1 MQRLLAAAALLV
13 FIIGV
18 PLYVATTATETF
30 FAWTITTPLSA
41 AFLGASYWAAGV
53 LEWLASRQTRWCNS
67 RIAVPAVLLFTVLT
81 LAVTLIHLDRFHLN
95 AGAPI
100 TLAMTW
106 AWLIVYAVVPALM
119 ALILVRQSGRP
130 GEDPPRTAP
139 VSRGVRWMLLA
150 QGTILGAIGLALLL
164 APSTIA
170 PLWPWS
176 LMPLCARAIG
186 AWLVSLGVAAAHA
199 AWENDYQRISP
210 AAVSY
215 LVLVALQLVAL
226 ARFPEDFAWG
236 SRAGMLYLAFLA
248 WMLGLGVLLNLG
260 RGAARHMKVSAARAA
275 ITSLLSG
282 ASRARS
288 RRSPMSSPMSNAS
301 PSGGQPSTLRWRS

>member
-1 MQRLLAAAALLV
+1 MTREAQTATTTPAMQRLLAAAALLV

-30 FAWTITTPLSA
+30 FAWTVTTPLTA

-81 LAVTLIHLDRFHLN
+81 LLVTLIHVDRFHLN

-100 TLAMTW
+100 TLAVTW
-106 AWLIVYAVVPALM
+106 AWLVVYAAVPVIM
-119 ALILVRQSGRP
+119 ALVLVLQRRRP

-139 VSRGVRWMLLA
+139 LPRAVQWMLLA
-150 QGTILGAIGLALLL
+150 QGTILGAAGSALLL
-164 APSTIA
+164 APGFIA
-170 PLWPWS
+170 PLWPWR
-176 LMPLCARAIG
+176 LMPLCAHAIG
-186 AWLVSLGVAAAHA
+186 AWLVCFGVTAAHA
-199 AWENDYQRISP
+199 AWENDYQRIRP

-215 LVLVALQLVAL
+215 VVLVALQIVAL
-226 ARFPEDFAWG
+226 ARFPGDFAWG

-260 RGAARHMKVSAARAA
+260 HGAARHMKASAA
-275 ITSLLSG
+275 
-282 ASRARS
+282 
-288 RRSPMSSPMSNAS
+288 
-301 PSGGQPSTLRWRS
+301 

>member
-1 MQRLLAAAALLV
+1 
-13 FIIGV
+13 
-18 PLYVATTATETF
+18 
-30 FAWTITTPLSA
+30 
-41 AFLGASYWAAGV
+41 
-53 LEWLASRQTRWCNS
+53 
-67 RIAVPAVLLFTVLT
+67 
-81 LAVTLIHLDRFHLN
+81 
-95 AGAPI
+95 
-100 TLAMTW
+100 
-106 AWLIVYAVVPALM
+106 
-119 ALILVRQSGRP
+119 
-130 GEDPPRTAP
+130 
-139 VSRGVRWMLLA
+139 MLLA